1 MCLCKTIISIKGQIN
16 EYGNTNI
23 TFISIVYIFEKAEQ
37 RFYELTN
44 TLQARHTLAVKFSD
58 IEKLIEN
65 EGRELL
71 RLLLQAHIDSQ
82 GVGDVGQSVDAT
94 DGVIRTHKRIGELQ
108 RRVAWEVIGRWHE
121 MNWPDVFYLSHQRLI
136 KDSFDDAVK
145 SITESTGQLIHKQQ
159 IQHIAVSVINES

>member
-1 MCLCKTIISIKGQIN
+1 LCLCKTIISIKGQIN

-108 RRVAWEVIGRWHE
+108 RRVA
-121 MNWPDVFYLSHQRLI
+121 
-136 KDSFDDAVK
+136 
-145 SITESTGQLIHKQQ
+145 
-159 IQHIAVSVINES
+159 